1 MQKRFA
7 GLYRSV
13 WGLAAL
19 LPAVF
24 FAIMIWQRRW
34 TADDGF
40 INIRIVANLLAGD
53 GPVFNAGERVEAYTS
68 TLWMGVIA
76 LLGWLGIGLEEGAM
90 WAALGFSVL
99 GVVLAQLGAITLAG
113 DVAGEAGKGADV
125 KTSLWRRMW
134 ERKMLPVGAVMFVV
148 LPVAWDFGTSAL
160 ETGLSLTWL
169 GLSFFLVA
177 RMVDRFTQNST
188 EHRWLPY
195 GTAAVLGLG
204 PL

>member
-113 DVAGEAGKGADV
+113 EFSGAAGGEEKQDVDV

-134 ERKMLPVGAVMFVV
+134 AHKMLPVGAV
-148 LPVAWDFGTSAL
+148 
-160 ETGLSLTWL
+160 
-169 GLSFFLVA
+169 
-177 RMVDRFTQNST
+177 
-188 EHRWLPY
+188 
-195 GTAAVLGLG
+195 
-204 PL
+204 